1 MSGTDRTGLT
11 HSRTTIVAFAS
22 TLALSLVMLPGI
34 ASGFVIA
41 DDPPTSTP
49 PSTSP
54 PATEPSSAEP
64 PATDPPPSLD
74 DLLDLEP
81 ESDAEGTADD
91 AAIAE
96 SDRTRLDA
104 ALAEQEPS
112 QAFRAAVEDMLVSTE
127 LLGQRQ
133 ATGLGTQRLQQ
144 RIVDRLQ
151 ALIDA
156 AARQQQQQQSSSSS
170 SSSSQQ
176 QQQQQ
181 QQEPGKRSE
190 QQSQQQQQQQ
200 QQQNGDQRSEDGTDG
215 SSVQPP
221 PHEGAELGGAL
232 EGSGVEWGNLPPRM
246 RDLVTQGL
254 RDRVSE
260 VYRSLTEAYYKRMAE
275 EGSK

>member
-1 MSGTDRTGLT
+1 
-11 HSRTTIVAFAS
+11 
-22 TLALSLVMLPGI
+22 
-34 ASGFVIA
+34 
-41 DDPPTSTP
+41 
-49 PSTSP
+49 
-54 PATEPSSAEP
+54 
-64 PATDPPPSLD
+64 
-74 DLLDLEP
+74 
-81 ESDAEGTADD
+81 
-91 AAIAE
+91 
-96 SDRTRLDA
+96 
-104 ALAEQEPS
+104 
-112 QAFRAAVEDMLVSTE
+112 MLVSTG

-156 AARQQQQQQSSSSS
+156 AARQQQQQSSSSS
-170 SSSSQQ
+170 SSSS
-176 QQQQQ
+176 
-181 QQEPGKRSE
+181 
-190 QQSQQQQQQQ
+190 QQQ

-221 PHEGAELGGAL
+221 PPEGAELGGAL

>member
-1 MSGTDRTGLT
+1 MSGSDRTGLT
-11 HSRTTIVAFAS
+11 HSRTTIVALAPA
-22 TLALSLVMLPGI
+22 LALSMVMLPGVS
-34 ASGFVIA
+34 SGFVLA
-41 DDPPTSTP
+41 DDPPTPTP
-49 PSTSP
+49 P

-64 PATDPPPSLD
+64 PATEPPPSLD

-112 QAFRAAVEDMLVSTE
+112 RAFRAAVEDMLVSTE
-127 LLGQRQ
+127 LLGQQ
-133 ATGLGTQRLQQ
+133 QSTGLGTQRLQQ

-176 QQQQQ
+176 QQ
-181 QQEPGKRSE
+181 EPGKRSD
-190 QQSQQQQQQQ
+190 QQSQQQQ
-200 QQQNGDQRSEDGTDG
+200 QQQNGDQRSQDGTDG
-215 SSVQPP
+215 SAVQPP
-221 PHEGAELGGAL
+221 PPEGAELGGAL

>member
-1 MSGTDRTGLT
+1 MSGTDRTGLS
-11 HSRTTIVAFAS
+11 HSRTKIVASAS
-22 TLALSLVMLPGI
+22 AIALSLAMLPGV
-34 ASGFVIA
+34 ASGFVLA
-41 DDPPTSTP
+41 DDPPP
-49 PSTSP
+49 PTSP
-54 PATEPSSAEP
+54 PTEPASAEP

-96 SDRTRLDA
+96 SDRARLDA

-156 AARQQQQQQSSSSS
+156 AARQQQQQSSSSS
-170 SSSSQQ
+170 SSSS
-176 QQQQQ
+176 QQQ

-190 QQSQQQQQQQ
+190 QQSQQQQ

-221 PHEGAELGGAL
+221 PPEGVELGGTL

-275 EGSK
+275 EGTK

>member
-1 MSGTDRTGLT
+1 MTDKTDLMNGTHTICGRRRTAVWTLPLVMVCGWG
-11 HSRTTIVAFAS
+11 SAS
-22 TLALSLVMLPGI
+22 SLVT
-34 ASGFVIA
+34 
-41 DDPPTSTP
+41 DDPPASSSPP
-49 PSTSP
+49 PS
-54 PATEPSSAEP
+54 SSGSAPAEP
-64 PATDPPPSLD
+64 PVGDPSPEPPPSLD
-74 DLLDLEP
+74 DLLDLDPASEDP
-81 ESDAEGTADD
+81 QGDGDD
-91 AAIAE
+91 AAVAE
-96 SDRTRLDA
+96 SDRARLDA

-112 QAFRAAVEDMLVSTE
+112 QAFRAAIEDMLVSTE

-156 AARQQQQQQSSSSS
+156 AARQQQQQSSSSS
-170 SSSSQQ
+170 SSSSQ

-200 QQQNGDQRSEDGTDG
+200 QGDQRNEQGTDG
-215 SSVQPP
+215 GSIQPP
-221 PHEGAELGGAL
+221 PPETADLGGAL

-275 EGSK
+275 EGGR

>member
-1 MSGTDRTGLT
+1 MNHRNRTVQGCRRVAAWVLP
-11 HSRTTIVAFAS
+11 SMLIVVPV
-22 TLALSLVMLPGI
+22 LGV
-34 ASGFVIA
+34 VA
-41 DDPPTSTP
+41 DDPVTTP
-49 PSTSP
+49 PSP
-54 PATEPSSAEP
+54 PVTEPPTTEP
-64 PATDPPPSLD
+64 PADPPPSLD

-81 ESDAEGTADD
+81 ESNAEGGDDD
-91 AAIAE
+91 AAVAE
-96 SDRTRLDA
+96 SDRARLDA

-127 LLGQRQ
+127 LLGRRQ

-156 AARQQQQQQSSSSS
+156 AARQQQQQQQQSSS

-181 QQEPGKRSE
+181 EPGKRSD
-190 QQSQQQQQQQ
+190 QQSQSQQQDQQQQ
-200 QQQNGDQRSEDGTDG
+200 TGDQRSEDGTDG
-215 SSVQPP
+215 SAVQPP
-221 PHEGAELGGAL
+221 PPETTDLGGAL

-246 RDLVTQGL
+246 RDLVTQGM

-275 EGSK
+275 EGGR

>member
-1 MSGTDRTGLT
+1 MSWHHR
-11 HSRTTIVAFAS
+11 SVVF
-22 TLALSLVMLPGI
+22 I
-34 ASGFVIA
+34 ASLLAIA
-41 DDPPTSTP
+41 PSGALGMPVDDPPGTP
-49 PSTSP
+49 SATPSATP
-54 PATEPSSAEP
+54 PATPAVTPPAEP
-64 PATDPPPSLD
+64 AETPPADPPSLD

-81 ESDAEGTADD
+81 EPGAASSDADADV
-91 AAIAE
+91 AE
-96 SDRTRLDA
+96 SDRRALDA

-133 ATGLGTQRLQQ
+133 STGLGTQRLQQ

-151 ALIDA
+151 TLIDA
-156 AARQQQQQQSSSSS
+156 AARQQQQQSSS

-181 QQEPGKRSE
+181 EPGKRSE
-190 QQSQQQQQQQ
+190 DQQQQQDGQQ
-200 QQQNGDQRSEDGTDG
+200 QQGGERQDGTDG
-215 SSVQPP
+215 QSVQPP
-221 PHEGAELGGAL
+221 PPDTADLQGAL

-246 RDLVTQGL
+246 RELVTQGL

-275 EGSK
+275 EGDR

>member
-1 MSGTDRTGLT
+1 MSGARRTDLT
-11 HSRTTIVAFAS
+11 RSRTTIVALAPA
-22 TLALSLVMLPGI
+22 LALSMVMLPGVS
-34 ASGFVIA
+34 SGFVLA
-41 DDPPTSTP
+41 DDPPTPTP
-49 PSTSP
+49 P
-54 PATEPSSAEP
+54 PATEPSSTEP
-64 PATDPPPSLD
+64 PATEPPPSLD

-156 AARQQQQQQSSSSS
+156 AARQQQQQQQSSSSS
-170 SSSSQQ
+170 SSSSQ

-200 QQQNGDQRSEDGTDG
+200 QQNGDQRSQDGTDG
-215 SSVQPP
+215 SAVQPP
-221 PHEGAELGGAL
+221 PPEGAELGGAL

>member
-1 MSGTDRTGLT
+1 MTRRLRSTVF
-11 HSRTTIVAFAS
+11 VAS
-22 TLALSLVMLPGI
+22 LLAIAPPIAFGI
-34 ASGFVIA
+34 TV
-41 DDPPTSTP
+41 DDPPE
-49 PSTSP
+49 TSP
-54 PATEPSSAEP
+54 VPPAMPPAE
-64 PATDPPPSLD
+64 PATDEPAETPPADPPSLD

-81 ESDAEGTADD
+81 EPGAATGDADADV
-91 AAIAE
+91 AE
-96 SDRTRLDA
+96 SDRRALDA

-133 ATGLGTQRLQQ
+133 STGLGTQRLQQ

-156 AARQQQQQQSSSSS
+156 AARQQQQQSSSS

-181 QQEPGKRSE
+181 EPGKRSE
-190 QQSQQQQQQQ
+190 DQQQQQDGQQQQQQGGERQ
-200 QQQNGDQRSEDGTDG
+200 DGTDG
-215 SSVQPP
+215 QSVQPP
-221 PHEGAELGGAL
+221 PPDTADLQGAL

-246 RDLVTQGL
+246 RELVTQGL

-275 EGSK
+275 EGDR

>member
-1 MSGTDRTGLT
+1 MSGTDRTGLS
-11 HSRTTIVAFAS
+11 HSRTKIVASAS
-22 TLALSLVMLPGI
+22 AIALSLAMLPGV
-34 ASGFVIA
+34 ASGFVLA
-41 DDPPTSTP
+41 DDPPP
-49 PSTSP
+49 PTSP
-54 PATEPSSAEP
+54 PTEPASAEP

-96 SDRTRLDA
+96 SDRARLDA

-156 AARQQQQQQSSSSS
+156 AARQQQQQSSSSS

-181 QQEPGKRSE
+181 EPGKRSD
-190 QQSQQQQQQQ
+190 QQSQQQQQ

-221 PHEGAELGGAL
+221 PPEGAELGGAL

-275 EGSK
+275 EGAK

>member
-1 MSGTDRTGLT
+1 MSGTDRTGLS
-11 HSRTTIVAFAS
+11 HSRTKIVASAS
-22 TLALSLVMLPGI
+22 AIALSLAMLPGV
-34 ASGFVIA
+34 ASGFVLA
-41 DDPPTSTP
+41 DDPAP
-49 PSTSP
+49 PTSP
-54 PATEPSSAEP
+54 PTEPASAEP

-96 SDRTRLDA
+96 SDRARLDA

-156 AARQQQQQQSSSSS
+156 AARQQQQQSSSSS

-181 QQEPGKRSE
+181 QQEPGKRSD
-190 QQSQQQQQQQ
+190 QQSQQQQQ

-221 PHEGAELGGAL
+221 PPEGAELGGAL

-275 EGSK
+275 EGAK

>member
-1 MSGTDRTGLT
+1 MSGTDRTGLS
-11 HSRTTIVAFAS
+11 HSRTKIVASAS
-22 TLALSLVMLPGI
+22 AIALSLAMLPGV
-34 ASGFVIA
+34 ASGFVLA
-41 DDPPTSTP
+41 DDPPP
-49 PSTSP
+49 PTSP
-54 PATEPSSAEP
+54 PTEPASAEP

-96 SDRTRLDA
+96 SDRARLDA

-156 AARQQQQQQSSSSS
+156 AARQQQQQSSSSS
-170 SSSSQQ
+170 SSSS
-176 QQQQQ
+176 QQQ

-190 QQSQQQQQQQ
+190 QQSQQQQ

-221 PHEGAELGGAL
+221 PPEGVELGGTL

-275 EGSK
+275 EGAK

>member
-1 MSGTDRTGLT
+1 MIDLRWMARTVLAGVVMGT
-11 HSRTTIVAFAS
+11 SIVA
-22 TLALSLVMLPGI
+22 
-34 ASGFVIA
+34 A
-41 DDPPTSTP
+41 DDPVTP
-49 PSTSP
+49 PPAP
-54 PATEPSSAEP
+54 PATEPPAIEP

-74 DLLDLEP
+74 DLLELEP
-81 ESDAEGTADD
+81 GSEREGDADD

-96 SDRTRLDA
+96 SDRSRLDA

-127 LLGQRQ
+127 LLGRQQ

-156 AARQQQQQQSSSSS
+156 AARQQQQQQQSSSSS
-170 SSSSQQ
+170 SSS

-190 QQSQQQQQQQ
+190 QQSQQQQS

-221 PHEGAELGGAL
+221 PPEGVELGGAL

-275 EGSK
+275 EGTR

>member
-1 MSGTDRTGLT
+1 
-11 HSRTTIVAFAS
+11 
-22 TLALSLVMLPGI
+22 
-34 ASGFVIA
+34 
-41 DDPPTSTP
+41 
-49 PSTSP
+49 
-54 PATEPSSAEP
+54 
-64 PATDPPPSLD
+64 
-74 DLLDLEP
+74 
-81 ESDAEGTADD
+81 
-91 AAIAE
+91 
-96 SDRTRLDA
+96 
-104 ALAEQEPS
+104 
-112 QAFRAAVEDMLVSTE
+112 MLVSTE

-156 AARQQQQQQSSSSS
+156 AARQQQQQSSSSS

-181 QQEPGKRSE
+181 QQEPGKRSD
-190 QQSQQQQQQQ
+190 QQSQQQQQ

-221 PHEGAELGGAL
+221 PPEGAELGGAL

-275 EGSK
+275 EGAK

>member
-1 MSGTDRTGLT
+1 MIDVTWMARTVLGVALIGT
-11 HSRTTIVAFAS
+11 
-22 TLALSLVMLPGI
+22 PI
-34 ASGFVIA
+34 ATSIA
-41 DDPPTSTP
+41 AADPPSQSPPSETPSNQSPPPTDPAVEPPTTTP
-49 PSTSP
+49 PV
-54 PATEPSSAEP
+54 
-64 PATDPPPSLD
+64 TDPPPSLD

-81 ESDAEGTADD
+81 EAGSEGNADD
-91 AAIAE
+91 AAVAE
-96 SDRTRLDA
+96 SDRARLDA

-156 AARQQQQQQSSSSS
+156 AARQQQQQQQQSSSS

-176 QQQQQ
+176 QQDQQD
-181 QQEPGKRSE
+181 PGKRSE

-200 QQQNGDQRSEDGTDG
+200 QNGDQRNEQGTDG
-215 SSVQPP
+215 GSIQPP
-221 PHEGAELGGAL
+221 PPEAADLGGAL

-275 EGSK
+275 EGGR

>member
-1 MSGTDRTGLT
+1 MIDVTWMAGTVLGVALIGTPSGT
-11 HSRTTIVAFAS
+11 SVAA
-22 TLALSLVMLPGI
+22 A
-34 ASGFVIA
+34 
-41 DDPPTSTP
+41 DPPSETP
-49 PSTSP
+49 SNQSP
-54 PATEPSSAEP
+54 PPTDPATDPAAEP
-64 PATDPPPSLD
+64 PATPQAPADPPPSLD

-81 ESDAEGTADD
+81 ESGSEGATDDD
-91 AAIAE
+91 AVAE
-96 SDRTRLDA
+96 SDRARLDA

-156 AARQQQQQQSSSSS
+156 AARQQQQQQQSSSS

-176 QQQQQ
+176 QQDQQD
-181 QQEPGKRSE
+181 PGKRSE

-200 QQQNGDQRSEDGTDG
+200 DGRQRNEQGTDG
-215 SSVQPP
+215 DSIQPP
-221 PHEGAELGGAL
+221 PPEAADLGGAL

-275 EGSK
+275 EGGR

>member
-1 MSGTDRTGLT
+1 MSGTGRTGLS
-11 HSRTTIVAFAS
+11 HSRTKIVASAS
-22 TLALSLVMLPGI
+22 AIALSLAMLPGV
-34 ASGFVIA
+34 ASGFVLA
-41 DDPPTSTP
+41 DDPPP
-49 PSTSP
+49 PTSP
-54 PATEPSSAEP
+54 PTEPASAEP

-96 SDRTRLDA
+96 SDRARLDA

-156 AARQQQQQQSSSSS
+156 AARQQQQQSSSSS

-181 QQEPGKRSE
+181 QQEPGKRSD
-190 QQSQQQQQQQ
+190 QQSQQQQQ

-221 PHEGAELGGAL
+221 PPEGAELGGAL

-275 EGSK
+275 EGAK

>member
-1 MSGTDRTGLT
+1 MSGNRRTDLT
-11 HSRTTIVAFAS
+11 RSRTTIVVLAS
-22 TLALSLVMLPGI
+22 ALALSMTMLLPSV
-34 ASGFVIA
+34 AFGFVLA
-41 DDPPTSTP
+41 DDPPP
-49 PSTSP
+49 PTSP
-54 PATEPSSAEP
+54 PTEPASAEP

-96 SDRTRLDA
+96 SDRARLDA

-156 AARQQQQQQSSSSS
+156 AARQQQQQSSSSS

-181 QQEPGKRSE
+181 QQEPGKRSD
-190 QQSQQQQQQQ
+190 QQSQQQQ

-221 PHEGAELGGAL
+221 PPEGVELGGTL

-275 EGSK
+275 EGAK

>member
-1 MSGTDRTGLT
+1 MSGTDRTGLS
-11 HSRTTIVAFAS
+11 HSRTKIVASAS
-22 TLALSLVMLPGI
+22 AIALSLAMLPGV
-34 ASGFVIA
+34 ASGFVLA
-41 DDPPTSTP
+41 DDPPP
-49 PSTSP
+49 PTSP
-54 PATEPSSAEP
+54 PTEPASAEP

-96 SDRTRLDA
+96 SDRARLDA

-156 AARQQQQQQSSSSS
+156 AARQQQQQSSSSS

-181 QQEPGKRSE
+181 QEPGKRSD
-190 QQSQQQQQQQ
+190 QQSQQQQQ

-221 PHEGAELGGAL
+221 PPEGAELGGAL

-275 EGSK
+275 EGAK

>member
-1 MSGTDRTGLT
+1 MSGTGRTGLS
-11 HSRTTIVAFAS
+11 HSRTKIVASAS
-22 TLALSLVMLPGI
+22 AIALSLAMLPGV
-34 ASGFVIA
+34 ASGFVLA
-41 DDPPTSTP
+41 DDPPPPTP
-49 PSTSP
+49 PT
-54 PATEPSSAEP
+54 TDPSSAEP
-64 PATDPPPSLD
+64 PETEPPPSLD

-81 ESDAEGTADD
+81 DSDGEGTADD

-112 QAFRAAVEDMLVSTE
+112 QAFRAAVDDMLVSTE

-156 AARQQQQQQSSSSS
+156 AARQQQQQSSSSS
-170 SSSSQQ
+170 SSNS

-200 QQQNGDQRSEDGTDG
+200 QDGDQRSQDGTDG
-215 SSVQPP
+215 SAVQPP
-221 PHEGAELGGAL
+221 PPEGVELGGAL

-275 EGSK
+275 EGTK